1 MRWMYAILILLWVPS
16 ALADVGNSELA
27 TSKMQADP
35 CWTAA
40 ETSAKSAP
48 PVWAA
53 NLRRRTAIYV
63 IQHVRKAC
71 RIMTDASASGDGR
84 LAQLP
89 AQLRDDVLGPIYR
102 TYPRL
107 AHDPLADDG
116 RRSEYAGAT
125 GKDID
130 RATAVRL
137 EAALTKIRGEI
148 GRGATDKANETA
160 NKDVAEAALQPFL
173 NATVELSLA
182 SQAVYDAY
190 PDLRTKEF
198 SSVQSQPR
206 TAETD
211 ASYRKMVPPLGSVS
225 LSAPALQEVKMFL
238 RQVKHD
244 SPHDDWIASI
254 LWTTNRRHKGPN
266 DVDWIDEGGGLVLG
280 AYHRTDVPSD
290 AIDKVD
296 DVDIVFSA
304 PDPSM
309 LAGKTIDLQEGQF
322 VLRN

>member
-1 MRWMYAILILLWVPS
+1 MRWLYAILILLWVPS

-27 TSKMQADP
+27 RPKTQSDP
-35 CWTAA
+35 CWTAS
-40 ETSAKSAP
+40 ETSARSAP

-53 NLRRRTAIYV
+53 KLRRRTAIYV

-71 RIMTDASASGDGR
+71 RIMSDATDSGDER
-84 LAQLP
+84 LAQLL
-89 AQLRDDVLGPIYR
+89 AQLRDDVLGPIYCA
-102 TYPRL
+102 YPRL
-107 AHDPLADDG
+107 AHDPLADDS
-116 RRSEYAGAT
+116 RRPEYARAT
-125 GKDID
+125 GKDIG

-148 GRGATDKANETA
+148 GQGAPDKANQAA

-182 SQAVYDAY
+182 SQVVFDAY

-198 SSVQSQPR
+198 RSVQSQPR
-206 TAETD
+206 SAETD
-211 ASYRKMVPPLGSVS
+211 ASYRKMVPPLGSVR
-225 LSAPALQEVKMFL
+225 LSASALQQVKMFM
-238 RQVKHD
+238 RQVRHD
-244 SPHDDWIASI
+244 SPQDDWIATI
-254 LWTTNRRHKGPN
+254 LWATKRKYRGPN
-266 DVDWIDEGGGLVLG
+266 DLDWINVEDGLELG

-290 AIDKVD
+290 VIDKVD
-296 DVDIVFSA
+296 GAEIVFSA

-309 LAGKTIDLQEGQF
+309 LAGKTIDLQKGQL